1 MPRLLFDLPELR
13 YPARLNC
20 AVELLTGPPDDRPV
34 FRTASGDTWTYGGL
48 RDRVDRIA
56 HVLTGTLGVVPG
68 NRVLLRGPTTPWLA
82 ACWLAVLKA
91 GAVAVTVLAQQ
102 RPHEL
107 RAICEIARVRHAL
120 CDVRAVDDLAKAE
133 IPGLGITTY
142 GGDAPDDLR
151 CRTTSGGVPGTPYAA
166 VDTAADDV
174 ALIAFTSGTTGRPKG
189 CRMHFHRDVL
199 AIADTFSR
207 HVLGPRPDDLFAGS
221 PPLGLAAGPA
231 RNSWSRRHRPTCTCT
246 PRDCWPDAR
255 FVFLLRHP
263 ESTARSWH
271 ETDPVR
277 RPHETAVTDVL
288 RYMTAVEEAR
298 RWAPTVRRRYE
309 DITDDPER
317 EMRRLCAHLG
327 VDYARAMLHYGEK
340 SGAELVRGLGDW
352 RENIRTGSV
361 QPGRALPG
369 QDEIPE
375 RLRPLCAAWG
385 YTS

>member
-1 MPRLLFDLPELR
+1 MTTGLQVRRAPRAAKGSPKGKQGKSLAERQAAAYRCPSAEELPAERLLR
-13 YPARLNC
+13 
-20 AVELLTGPPDDRPV
+20 RPV
-34 FRTASGDTWTYGGL
+34 FIISSIRSGST
-48 RDRVDRIA
+48 
-56 HVLTGTLGVVPG
+56 
-68 NRVLLRGPTTPWLA
+68 LLRMML
-82 ACWLAVLKA
+82 
-91 GAVAVTVLAQQ
+91 GAHPRLHA
-102 RPHEL
+102 PHEL
-107 RAICEIARVRHAL
+107 HIGRLEVSCANWFSERAMGA
-120 CDVRAVDDLAKAE
+120 
-133 IPGLGITTY
+133 
-142 GGDAPDDLR
+142 
-151 CRTTSGGVPGTPYAA
+151 
-166 VDTAADDV
+166 
-174 ALIAFTSGTTGRPKG
+174 
-189 CRMHFHRDVL
+189 
-199 AIADTFSR
+199 
-207 HVLGPRPDDLFAGS
+207 
-221 PPLGLAAGPA
+221 LGLARGDLEHLLWDRVLHRELTRSGKEFVVEKTPA
-231 RNSWSRRHRPTCTCT
+231 NVYMYQRL
-246 PRDCWPDAR
+246 RDCWPDAR

-298 RWAPTVRRRYE
+298 TVDADGFTVRYK

-327 VDYARAMLHYGEK
+327 VDYAPAMLHYGEK